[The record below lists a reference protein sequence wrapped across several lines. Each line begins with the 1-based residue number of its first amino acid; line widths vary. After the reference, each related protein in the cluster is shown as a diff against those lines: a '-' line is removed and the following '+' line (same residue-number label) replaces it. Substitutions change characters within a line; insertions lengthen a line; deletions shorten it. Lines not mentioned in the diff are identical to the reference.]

1 VKFCATSGTASRPPV
16 GCLLLIVVFA
26 LPVCAFSQARFTEE
40 QSGGVP
46 LFRVMDERLSFMP
59 AVAAHKWKSGAP
71 ITDPER
77 ERVVAERA
85 AESANAL
92 GLDPIAVR
100 KLFEVQIA
108 AAREV
113 QSALHARW
121 RDSGYDFGSEVP
133 SLEATIRPR
142 LDQITG
148 EILRALYLSAPV
160 RQGDPQLLA
169 NENWPRGAR
178 ERVMTAVA
186 AVQRVPTPALARI
199 GASRI
204 LRVGTTGDYAPF
216 SLEREGNL
224 TGADIELA
232 SRLAQHLGADV
243 MFVRTTWRSLLD
255 DLQRGAFD
263 LAVGGISVTEAR
275 QAVAA
280 FSLPTS
286 SGGKTILSRCAD
298 ARRFADLRALDR
310 RGVRVVVNPGGT
322 NEQYVRENV
331 HRAAVSIHPD
341 NRTIFDEIRAG
352 RADVMIT
359 DDVEVDLQTRRHPDL
374 CRAMRGTLTHADK
387 AILMPRDDE
396 LVATV
401 NAWLSRE
408 IPVYRQELVRTF

>member
-1 VKFCATSGTASRPPV
+1 
-16 GCLLLIVVFA
+16 
-26 LPVCAFSQARFTEE
+26 
-40 QSGGVP
+40 
-46 LFRVMDERLSFMP
+46 MP
-59 AVAAHKWKSGAP
+59 AVAAYKWKTGAP
-71 ITDPER
+71 ITDSER

-85 AESANAL
+85 AESASAL
-92 GLDPIAVR
+92 GLDPGAVR
-100 KLFEVQIA
+100 TLFETQIA

-113 QSALHARW
+113 QSGLHARW
-121 RDSGYDFGSEVP
+121 RDRGYDFGSEIP

-148 EILRALYLSAPV
+148 EILRALYLGAPV
-160 RQGDPQLLA
+160 RQPDPGLLA

-178 ERVMTAVA
+178 ERVIAAIV

-224 TGADIELA
+224 TGADIGLA
-232 SRLAQHLGADV
+232 SRLAQHLGAEV
-243 MFVRTTWRSLLD
+243 VFVRTTWSSLLD

-263 LAVGGISVTEAR
+263 LAVGGISVTAAR

-280 FSLPTS
+280 FSIPTS
-286 SGGKTILSRCAD
+286 SGGKTILSRCVD
-298 ARRFADLRALDR
+298 APRFAGLRALDR
-310 RGVRVVVNPGGT
+310 RGVRLVVNPGGT

-331 HRAAVSIHPD
+331 RRAAVSVHPD

-359 DDVEVDLQTRRHPDL
+359 DDVEVELQTRRHPDL
-374 CRAMRGTLTHADK
+374 CRAMRGTLTHGDK
-387 AILMPRDDE
+387 AILMPRDEE

-408 IPVYRQELVRTF
+408 IPVYRQDLVRTF